1 LSDDQPY
8 GESSVQAQQ
17 GYQEMSNAYAEPE
30 QKKKEYPAEEHGLR
44 AAAEDLAATRAP
56 SQEEPTP
63 RNYVEYGGDRH
74 GESVPANETISLE
87 RASDDLTRQRTA
99 EQAAQQPHDPAQLAT
114 VVDNIREAFPN
125 RELPPT
131 FVQDLQEAHAQA
143 QQPEAPS
150 EFNDKA
156 RAHMAAEEPQP
167 QQPGIDPEIQQA
179 LANPKVRAAL
189 EAEVQAAES
198 ARQQFA
204 QQARAAAQISAA
216 AMFSQWPELASLTT
230 EQLPHALAAIQK
242 VDPSKATAI
251 QAQLSRTQQLWQA
264 SRQAEA
270 QRAATQQQQLDAW
283 TKAEDAKFEKE
294 VFAKETPETRQK
306 LQAAL
311 PEIIEKDYG
320 ISRDD
325 FAFAV
330 KNTPVLRSVAFQ
342 KILLD
347 ASKYRLAQREVVNK
361 IDRSTPPVQRP
372 GVASPHRGND
382 SGVDAALRQFRSEAS
397 VDNAVKLLM
406 ARRNSR

>member
-156 RAHMAAEEPQP
+156 RAHMAAEEPQQP
-167 QQPGIDPEIQQA
+167 QQPGIDPEIQAA
-179 LANPKVRAAL
+179 LANPKIRAAL
-189 EAEVQAAES
+189 ETEVAQVEA

-204 QQARAAAQISAA
+204 
-216 AMFSQWPELASLTT
+216 T
-230 EQLPHALAAIQK
+230 
-242 VDPSKATAI
+242 AT
-251 QAQLSRTQQLWQA
+251 
-264 SRQAEA
+264 
-270 QRAATQQQQLDAW
+270 
-283 TKAEDAKFEKE
+283 
-294 VFAKETPETRQK
+294 
-306 LQAAL
+306 LQAAQL
-311 PEIIEKDYG
+311 AAGSLFSQYPL
-320 ISRDD
+320 SR
-325 FAFAV
+325 
-330 KNTPVLRSVAFQ
+330 R
-342 KILLD
+342 
-347 ASKYRLAQREVVNK
+347 
-361 IDRSTPPVQRP
+361 
-372 GVASPHRGND
+372 
-382 SGVDAALRQFRSEAS
+382 
-397 VDNAVKLLM
+397 
-406 ARRNSR
+406 